1 MLLAKSQGD
10 EKENDVSDISAATYN
25 DDKTPEESESTGR
38 ARMDPEIKDMAA
50 IMRILEGM
58 TLKAR
63 IRCVA
68 WLKDRYSGDVF

>member
-1 MLLAKSQGD
+1 MRDSSELTTMAV
-10 EKENDVSDISAATYN
+10 NN
-25 DDKTPEESESTGR
+25 DDLPQPEDQPEESTGR